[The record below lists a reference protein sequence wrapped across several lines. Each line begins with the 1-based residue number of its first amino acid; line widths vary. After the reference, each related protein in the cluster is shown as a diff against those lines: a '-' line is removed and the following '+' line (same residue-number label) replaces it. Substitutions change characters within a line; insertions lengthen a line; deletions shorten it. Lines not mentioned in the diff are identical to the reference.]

1 MHGVLAQLR
10 IGDMTL
16 HAVHRQAPRQR
27 AAATDLDGIA
37 DAVLA
42 GGLTDDAPVDA
53 LAALAQRFDHT
64 LGAVDRRAFLVAGN
78 QKGECATVVG
88 IRSDEILGGGDH
100 GRESAFHVRGPA
112 AVEQTVADRGLER
125 IRVPFFERSG
135 RNHVR
140 MSGET
145 QHRAGMAVSRPEI
158 VDVAVAQLLDPKA
171 DARQSAGQEFLAT
184 LVGGRHGGAG
194 DQFLG
199 QFQRRGHGNSFA
211 ALRLGALYA
220 GGAASATV
228 DTNLSRKTVYHW
240 RMSTEGLGHHISSH
254 YNEDLERLRS
264 SVLEMGGLVER
275 QLTQAIGGITEP
287 DARMIVRVA
296 QEELQVNQLERSID
310 EDCSRILATRGPTA
324 SDLRLIITILKT
336 ITDLERI
343 GDEGEKIAAIAA
355 RLALRERPDSR
366 YREVRNLGELVIEM
380 LHDTLDAFARLD
392 TELALAVVRR
402 DRTVDEEYEAIH
414 RQSITFMMEDPRTI
428 RRALDIMWVVRS
440 LERIG
445 DHAKNV
451 CEYLIYLVHGKDVRH
466 TKIEEIEKELHA
478 FKG

>member
-1 MHGVLAQLR
+1 
-10 IGDMTL
+10 
-16 HAVHRQAPRQR
+16 
-27 AAATDLDGIA
+27 
-37 DAVLA
+37 
-42 GGLTDDAPVDA
+42 
-53 LAALAQRFDHT
+53 
-64 LGAVDRRAFLVAGN
+64 
-78 QKGECATVVG
+78 
-88 IRSDEILGGGDH
+88 
-100 GRESAFHVRGPA
+100 
-112 AVEQTVADRGLER
+112 
-125 IRVPFFERSG
+125 
-135 RNHVR
+135 
-140 MSGET
+140 
-145 QHRAGMAVSRPEI
+145 
-158 VDVAVAQLLDPKA
+158 
-171 DARQSAGQEFLAT
+171 
-184 LVGGRHGGAG
+184 
-194 DQFLG
+194 
-199 QFQRRGHGNSFA
+199 
-211 ALRLGALYA
+211 
-220 GGAASATV
+220 
-228 DTNLSRKTVYHW
+228 
-240 RMSTEGLGHHISSH
+240 MSTEGLGHHISSR

-287 DARMIVRVA
+287 DARVIVRVA

-355 RLALRERPDSR
+355 RLALRERPNSR
-366 YREVRNLGELVIEM
+366 YQEVRNLGELVIEM

-466 TKIEEIEKELHA
+466 TKIEEIEKELRA